1 MNVSFLIYI
10 QLMSIFVTIYSIDRY
25 MLHKGEN
32 MLFAL
37 LKSSLNNETAV
48 ESAFTGA
55 SQDDW
60 KLCYNTAV
68 KQGVLAL
75 AWEGIQTLPVDLH
88 PQKQLKFAW
97 AMSADKYEAKHR
109 KYCQTVQ
116 ELQQFY
122 KEHGIAAVQM
132 KGVGFSA
139 GYNNPHHREGGDIDI
154 FTYSADTAKM
164 SHKQA
169 NDLADILMEQQ
180 GIKVEMHGYKHSN
193 FIFKGIPVE
202 NHKYFL
208 NVQINRKLLG
218 SLNELLHKVLEPREV
233 ELHNG
238 EYKILVPSPQ
248 FNTIFISCHAF
259 QHYGSGIALHHLY
272 DWATIMK
279 NHGLHLPDSV
289 QNENFLRGIA
299 AMTHLC
305 NKYLGTVI
313 NLDSYP
319 DGYEQMANEMLEEM
333 LYPIYS
339 KTVPYRNKFKI
350 LIYKTRKVLRSAK
363 LASDVFGVS
372 IIGRLMESFIAHI
385 KNPSLIFYRGE

>member
-1 MNVSFLIYI
+1 MILKKPE
-10 QLMSIFVTIYSIDRY
+10 Q
-25 MLHKGEN
+25 

-37 LKSSLNNETAV
+37 LKGSLLNCDVELQLFENATAQ
-48 ESAFTGA
+48 EWDDCYAAA
-55 SQDDW
+55 S
-60 KLCYNTAV
+60 

-75 AWEGIQTLPVDLH
+75 AWDGVQTLPLGVQ
-88 PQKQLKFAW
+88 PQKQLKFKW
-97 AMSADKYEAKHR
+97 AITVEKYVARHR

-122 KEHGIAAVQM
+122 RDNGIVAVQM

-139 GYNNPHHREGGDIDI
+139 GYNQPWHREGGDIDI
-154 FTYSADTAKM
+154 FTYSADTSQM
-164 SHKQA
+164 SHQQA
-169 NDLADILMEQQ
+169 NDMANKLMEQQ
-180 GIKVEMHGYKHSN
+180 GIEVEMHGYKHSN
-193 FIFKGIPVE
+193 FFFKGIPVE

-208 NVQINRKLLG
+208 NVQINRKFLG
-218 SLNELLHKVLEPREV
+218 SLNELLHKVMEPREV

-248 FNTIFISCHAF
+248 FNTLFISCHAF

-272 DWATIMK
+272 DWATILV
-279 NHGLHLPDSV
+279 NHGLSIHKEV
-289 QNENFLRGIA
+289 TNKNFLRGIA

-305 NKYLGTVI
+305 NTYLGTDI

-319 DGYEQMANEMLEEM
+319 EGYIQMAQEMLNEMLH
-333 LYPIYS
+333 PIYT
-339 KTVPYRNKFKI
+339 KRIPYTNKVKI
-350 LIYKTRKVLRSAK
+350 LAYKTRKVLRSAK

-385 KNPSLIFYRGE
+385 KDPSLIFKRED